1 LRRHGAG
8 AACAWAARGGPEGAR
23 GTFSRLC
30 GDLERAGAA
39 RTRAGLDII
48 FERPGYDSFPQR
60 DLGFVTFCL
69 SRPLLESVCRR
80 RLMDEPNVDLRPRTR
95 VSEILPSDDGAV
107 AAARYD
113 DEAGRPETLAADL
126 VVDVSGRTG
135 LTLGF
140 LERISSPKQD
150 VAEIGI
156 DMGYATAFFEI
167 SGNAPTEWM
176 GVAHLPVP
184 SNMSR
189 GGFIFP
195 MEDGR

>member
-1 LRRHGAG
+1 
-8 AACAWAARGGPEGAR
+8 
-23 GTFSRLC
+23 
-30 GDLERAGAA
+30 
-39 RTRAGLDII
+39 
-48 FERPGYDSFPQR
+48 
-60 DLGFVTFCL
+60 
-69 SRPLLESVCRR
+69 
-80 RLMDEPNVDLRPRTR
+80 MDEPNVDLRPRTR